1 MKDMLDEIIAE
12 KRIEVADKKQLI
24 PIKQLERIIEQE
36 PKEHHSL
43 KEALQRSESGI
54 ISEFKRKSPS
64 KGWIKE
70 DADAKRITTSYEKNG
85 ATALSV
91 LTDNKY
97 FGGSLNDLREV
108 RKAVS
113 IPIMRKEFIIDE
125 YQIYEAASVG
135 ADAILLIAASITKE
149 ESRRFTNLAH
159 ALKMDVLLELHDEK
173 EIHYISDSNL
183 LIGINNRNLGTF
195 VTDVQKSFN
204 MIDHLPKEAV
214 LVSESGI
221 STPELVKELRDAGYK
236 GFLIGENFMKTVDPG
251 ESLGIFISQLKAL

>member
-1 MKDMLDEIIAE
+1 MKDMLDEIVTY

-43 KEALQRSESGI
+43 KEALQLSDSGI

-70 DADAKRITTSYEKNG
+70 GANAERITMSYEKYG

-91 LTDNKY
+91 LTDNKF

-159 ALKMDVLLELHDEK
+159 TLKMDVLLELHDEK

-195 VTDVQKSFN
+195 VTDVQKSFM

-221 STPELVKELRDAGYK
+221 SSPELVKELRDAGYK
-236 GFLIGENFMKTVDPG
+236 GFLIGENFMKTADPG